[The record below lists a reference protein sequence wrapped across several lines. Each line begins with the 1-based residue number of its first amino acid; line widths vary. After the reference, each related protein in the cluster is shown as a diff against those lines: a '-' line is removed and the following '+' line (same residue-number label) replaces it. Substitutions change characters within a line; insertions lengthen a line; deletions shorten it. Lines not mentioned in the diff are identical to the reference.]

1 MDNKKLEHLKM
12 IQDIIT
18 RMSGNIFLL
27 KGWAIT
33 LIAAIFT
40 IIAKNISGAY
50 VVFSFCILFI
60 FWILDGY
67 FLSLERCYR
76 SLYDEIRAKNEEDI
90 DFSMD
95 FTPHR
100 KLWKNNWFKAMFSKT
115 LSIFYGALFVVM
127 VIVSF
132 MSLVNNIKFNFGIDW
147 KNNSNIDPVA
157 NIIAPDQNK
166 K

>member
-1 MDNKKLEHLKM
+1 MDSKKLEHLKM
-12 IQDIIT
+12 IQDIIA

-40 IIAKNISGAY
+40 IVAKNISGAY
-50 VVFSFCILFI
+50 IFFSFCILFI

-76 SLYDEIRAKNEEDI
+76 SLYDEIREKKEEDI

-95 FTPHR
+95 FTAHK
-100 KLWKNNWFKAMFSKT
+100 KLWKNSWLRSMFSKT
-115 LSIFYGALFVVM
+115 LNIFYGALLVVM
-127 VIVSF
+127 IIVSF
-132 MSLVNNIKFNFGIDW
+132 MSLINTVKFNFGIDW
-147 KNNSNIDPVA
+147 KNSSNANPVA
-157 NIIAPDQNK
+157 DVITPDQNK